1 MGRTLYITKHP
12 DTHPLAFETIVS
24 FNPDGLRSMGAEH
37 LVPLASACQ
46 NLLLSSFPSPQ
57 RVSIRVPEN
66 GRRSRCI
73 QAVDR
78 LAYEARPLSMEAL
91 QR

>member
-1 MGRTLYITKHP
+1 
-12 DTHPLAFETIVS
+12 LAFETIVS

-46 NLLLSSFPSPQ
+46 NLLLSSFPSQ